1 MSNRTPSPPGARGGP
16 APAAPA
22 NEKERVRRIILE
34 GDYQTLVE
42 EAERIGQELVKQRL
56 TTSQI
61 RNVFGE
67 VKRLQ
72 MRFDPNRL
80 RMLKPKL
87 AYMGARAGDGGQ
99 RLRDVLS
106 AAVDAVFSG
115 NPAGSEVEQRFRRM
129 VDFFEAILAYHK
141 AYGGRDR

>member
-1 MSNRTPSPPGARGGP
+1 MSNRGSSPSGARGGP
-16 APAAPA
+16 APAAPT
-22 NEKERVRRIILE
+22 NERELIRRIILE
-34 GDYQTLVE
+34 GDYQTLVD
-42 EAERIGQELVKQRL
+42 EADRIGSELVKQRL

-72 MRFDPNRL
+72 MRFDANRL

-87 AYMGARAGDGGQ
+87 AYMGARAGHGGQ
-99 RLRDVLS
+99 RLREVMS

-115 NPAGSEVEQRFRRM
+115 NPSDPEVLQRFQRM
-129 VDFFEAILAYHK
+129 VDFFEAILAYHR
-141 AYGGRDR
+141 AHGGRDR

>member
-1 MSNRTPSPPGARGGP
+1 MSNRSPSPPGARGGP
-16 APAAPA
+16 APAAPT
-22 NEKERVRRIILE
+22 NEKERIRRIILE

-56 TTSQI
+56 TTSRI

-72 MRFDPNRL
+72 MRFDANRL

-87 AYMGARAGDGGQ
+87 AYMGARAGEGGE
-99 RLRDVLS
+99 RLQNVLS

>member
-1 MSNRTPSPPGARGGP
+1 MSNRSPSPPGARGGP
-16 APAAPA
+16 APAGPA
-22 NEKERVRRIILE
+22 NEKELIRRIILE

-42 EAERIGQELVKQRL
+42 EAERIGQELARGL

-72 MRFDPNRL
+72 MRFDASRL

-87 AYMGARAGDGGQ
+87 AYMGARAGAGG
-99 RLRDVLS
+99 RHLRDVLS

-115 NPAGSEVEQRFRRM
+115 NPAGSEVEKRFRRM

>member
-1 MSNRTPSPPGARGGP
+1 
-16 APAAPA
+16 
-22 NEKERVRRIILE
+22 
-34 GDYQTLVE
+34 
-42 EAERIGQELVKQRL
+42 VKQQL
-56 TTSQI
+56 TTSRI

-72 MRFDPNRL
+72 MRFDANRL

-87 AYMGARAGDGGQ
+87 AYMGARAGEGGK
-99 RLRDVLS
+99 RLQNVLS

-141 AYGGRDR
+141 AYGGRD

>member
-1 MSNRTPSPPGARGGP
+1 MTTRGAPAAGARGRP
-16 APAAPA
+16 TPAAPA
-22 NEKERVRRIILE
+22 NEAEIIRRIVQD
-34 GDYQTLVE
+34 GDYQALVDR
-42 EAERIGQELVKQRL
+42 AERIGEELANLRL

-67 VKRLQ
+67 VRQLQ
-72 MRFDPNRL
+72 MRFDANRL

-87 AYMGARAGDGGQ
+87 AYMGARASGGGP
-99 RLRDVLS
+99 RLKEVLT
-106 AAVDAVFSG
+106 AAVDAVFGG
-115 NPAGSEVEQRFRRM
+115 NPTEAEIRQRFQRM

>member
-1 MSNRTPSPPGARGGP
+1 MSNRNPSPPGARGGP

-22 NEKERVRRIILE
+22 NEKERIRRIILE
-34 GDYQTLVE
+34 GDYQTLVD
-42 EAERIGQELVKQRL
+42 EAERIGRELARPL

-72 MRFDPNRL
+72 MRFDANRL

-87 AYMGARAGDGGQ
+87 AYMGARAGEGGK
-99 RLRDVLS
+99 RLQDVLS
-106 AAVDAVFSG
+106 TAVDAVFSG
-115 NPAGSEVEQRFRRM
+115 NPSDRKMLEERFRRM